1 MQSRRSGKKK
11 GSKLVPISII
21 GSIIILILIVTGFV
35 LAFNYNST
43 ATDKSDAPV
52 EKKHVSETPTKAEI
66 ISESASA
73 FKKLDDEKEQ
83 FLLKELVKA
92 EKEEDPSFASKLA
105 SENPLMYLVVDG
117 KTIDKELLESFR
129 AYNMDYRYDK
139 NATQEQKEKSAEQLA
154 EQGYKTNEEID
165 AFEEQATKEFD
176 LEMSLLTIS
185 SIDEIESVFNGI
197 PLMYQKQAS
206 NLPDDKAYPIARLY
220 AIARDPEHAAI
231 LSDEFY
237 EAVQKRI
244 SEGRDYSE
252 YTNYK
257 LMKGLYDYG
266 VLKTQENKLYYEM
279 DKLFSADKDN
289 E

>member
-21 GSIIILILIVTGFV
+21 GSIIVLVLIVTGII
-35 LAFNYNST
+35 LAFNYNTS
-43 ATDKSDAPV
+43 ATDKTEKPAENKNVSD
-52 EKKHVSETPTKAEI
+52 TPTEAEI

-83 FLLKELVKA
+83 YLLKQLVKA

-117 KTIDKELLESFR
+117 KTIDKDLLKSFR
-129 AYNMDYRYDK
+129 AYNMDYRYDE

-185 SIDEIESVFNGI
+185 SIDEIETVFNGI

-206 NLPDDKAYPIARLY
+206 NLPDDRAYPIARLY

-237 EAVQKRI
+237 TAVQNRI

-257 LMKGLYDYG
+257 LMKALYDYG
-266 VLKTQENKLYYEM
+266 ILKTHENKLYYEM
-279 DKLFSADKDN
+279 DKLFSAKKD
-289 E
+289 